1 MTTRENGLVEK
12 ELLRKISEIDV
23 SVDNLLK
30 LKEELLKTL
39 QLIRGDNA

>member
-1 MTTRENGLVEK
+1 MTIRESGLVEK

-30 LKEELLKTL
+30 LKEELLKNL